1 MAFLFAA
8 VEFSA
13 SFKNNKSTFCIT
25 GMNTIFLVYG
35 LETLLFRNILLV
47 KSPFRANYFCNRRL
61 DSNRVIKFSI
71 NCFDTFVMTIMKN
84 ML

>member
-35 LETLLFRNILLV
+35 LETRSILLV
-47 KSPFRANYFCNRRL
+47 KSPFRPNYFCNRRL